1 MSLFNRET
9 RMIQTA
15 ESKQF
20 DQLDTNATLSHR
32 AALLQAAECKM
43 VELSIE
49 FDSSFGKYEPL
60 YPPKFDVFDADG
72 VSTAVRTVMNMPN
85 CTLAMKKMAL
95 IAAVRMLQSI
105 ATYEKGLVDAAL
117 SEIDELEDK
126 GDDYGIFRELPLLKR
141 DEDTKDIADDDSQPD
156 KADE

>member
-1 MSLFNRET
+1 
-9 RMIQTA
+9 
-15 ESKQF
+15 
-20 DQLDTNATLSHR
+20 
-32 AALLQAAECKM
+32 M

-60 YPPKFDVFDADG
+60 YPSKFDVFDADG
-72 VSTAVRTVMNMPN
+72 VSTVVQTVMNMPN

-126 GDDYGIFRELPLLKR
+126 GDDDYGIFRELPPLKR
-141 DEDTKDIADDDSQPD
+141 DEDTEDKTDDDPPPD